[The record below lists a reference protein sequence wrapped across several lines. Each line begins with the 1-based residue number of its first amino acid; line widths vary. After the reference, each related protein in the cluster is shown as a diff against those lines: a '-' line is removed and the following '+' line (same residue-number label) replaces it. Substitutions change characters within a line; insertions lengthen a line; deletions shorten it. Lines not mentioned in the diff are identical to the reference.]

1 MQELVEK
8 LQLKLKQY
16 KTMAQEAVSDVIEN
30 IAAVAEYTLEGIVI
44 CQFHKGNQQILI
56 FIRQM

>member
-44 CQFHKGNQQILI
+44 CQLHEFHQQIHI